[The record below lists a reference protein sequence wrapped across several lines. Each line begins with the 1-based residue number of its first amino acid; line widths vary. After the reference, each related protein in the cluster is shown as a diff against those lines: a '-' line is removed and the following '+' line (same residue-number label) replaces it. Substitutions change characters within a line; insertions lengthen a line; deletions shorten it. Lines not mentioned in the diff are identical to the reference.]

1 MKNIPFRPLLFT
13 FFLTISISS
22 QAAWISGVGEYHF
35 GPDTSE
41 ISACSAAEERAKL
54 DALRKFY
61 GESLAMDQTLS
72 CRESSSLDSASDQ
85 CTMNQILWSQIG
97 GEIKSSRIIKRD
109 VLEIPGSKVCR
120 VEVVGDIS
128 SSRGKPDPGF
138 DVGIKINQ
146 SVYRPGEKLT
156 IDLNPNGPMYVAV
169 FNWVPYYD
177 KSKQIIRLFPN
188 SHDAGFFI
196 NQKKTI
202 PSSGYSF
209 ELTLPDKVPKNRS
222 FVDEYLLAVIT
233 KDPVKWL
240 ESYSFDEFKS
250 RLAEFPLDRIR
261 YIKRGYQLL
270 IPKY

>member
-1 MKNIPFRPLLFT
+1 MKHNRFQLAIFGILLVV
-13 FFLTISISS
+13 SIGS

-35 GPDTSE
+35 GPGTSE
-41 ISACSAAEERAKL
+41 TAACSAAEERAKL

-72 CRESSSLDSASDQ
+72 CRESSTLDSSNDQ
-85 CTMNQILWSQIG
+85 CSINQILWSQIG
-97 GEIKSSRIIKRD
+97 GEIKSSRLTKRD
-109 VLEIPGSKVCR
+109 ILEIPGSKVCR
-120 VEVVGDIS
+120 IEIVGDIS
-128 SSRGKPDPGF
+128 SSRGKPDPSF
-138 DVGIKINQ
+138 DVGLRINQ
-146 SVYRPGEKLT
+146 SVYRPGEKLSLELT
-156 IDLNPNGPMYVAV
+156 PSGPMYVAI

-177 KSKQIIRLFPN
+177 KSSQIIRLFPN
-188 SHDAGFFI
+188 SHDAGFYI

-202 PSSGYSF
+202 PSSGYAL
-209 ELTLPDKVPKNRS
+209 EITLPDKIPKNRS
-222 FVDEYLLAVIT
+222 FLDEYLLVVIT

-250 RLAEFPLDRIR
+250 RVAEFPLDRIR